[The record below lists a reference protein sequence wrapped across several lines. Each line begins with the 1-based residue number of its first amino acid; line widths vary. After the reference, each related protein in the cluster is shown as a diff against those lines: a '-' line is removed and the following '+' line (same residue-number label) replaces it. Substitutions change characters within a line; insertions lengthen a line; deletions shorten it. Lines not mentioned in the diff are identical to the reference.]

1 MKLRELLFG
10 LVLFVTLLA
19 PFAITIA
26 AVADGG
32 AGGPITP
39 PPPPPPPSH
48 CRGNN
53 PPPICGA

>member
-10 LVLFVTLLA
+10 VLLFVTLLA
-19 PFAITIA
+19 PFAIPIA

-32 AGGPITP
+32 AAGPI
-39 PPPPPPPSH
+39 PPPPPPSH

-53 PPPICGA
+53 PPPICGG